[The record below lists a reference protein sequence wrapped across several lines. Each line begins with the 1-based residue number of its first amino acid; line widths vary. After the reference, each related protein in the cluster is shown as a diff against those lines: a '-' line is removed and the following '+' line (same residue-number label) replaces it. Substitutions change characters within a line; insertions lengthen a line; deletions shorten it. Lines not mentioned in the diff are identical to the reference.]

1 MAETKQDYYELLG
14 VSKGAS
20 EEELKQA
27 YKKLAK
33 KYHPDLNPGN
43 KEAEDHF
50 KKVNEA
56 FGILSDPQKR
66 AAYDQYG
73 HAAFSP
79 EGGFGHGNGGFS
91 GFADFSD
98 MFDGIFENF
107 FGGGSRGGRRSSRG
121 RDISVRVSLTLEEA
135 FAGVER
141 ELSIPKLEKCSKC
154 GGTGATEKTKKQT
167 CPTCQGRGK
176 VQFAQGFFTI
186 SKTCHKCHGEGHF
199 VEHPCEGCGGKGT
212 ESKTRRLKVTIP
224 PGVDGESR
232 LRLEGEGDS
241 APHGGQAGDLYVV
254 FDIKDHPIFTR
265 YGDDLVYQLPV
276 SFTQAALGAE
286 IQIPTIDGKTNLKLA
301 QGTQCNTEM
310 RLRGKGMTSLRHRG
324 RGDLIVKIF
333 VEVPTNLNAKQ
344 QELLREFAKISGE
357 NVEPMRAGFWNKI
370 TEFFAGEGK

>member
-1 MAETKQDYYELLG
+1 MAEAKQDYYELLG
-14 VSKGAS
+14 VAKGAS

-43 KEAEDHF
+43 KDAEDHF

-73 HAAFSP
+73 HAAFSQDG
-79 EGGFGHGNGGFS
+79 GGFGYGNGGFS
-91 GFADFSD
+91 GFSDFSD

-107 FGGGSRGGRRSSRG
+107 FGGERRGRRPARG
-121 RDISVRVSLTLEEA
+121 RDISVKVSLTLEEA
-135 FAGVER
+135 FAGQER
-141 ELSIPKLEKCSKC
+141 ELNIPKLEKCSKC

-199 VEHPCEGCGGKGT
+199 VEHPCESCGGKGT

-224 PGVDGESR
+224 PGVDNESR

-241 APHGGQAGDLYVV
+241 APQGGHPGDLYVV
-254 FDIKDHPIFTR
+254 FEIKEHPIFIR
-265 YGDDLVYQLPV
+265 YGDDLIYQLPI
-276 SFTQAALGAE
+276 SFAQAALGAE
-286 IQIPTIDGKTNLKLA
+286 IQIPTIDGKTNLKIEK
-301 QGTQCNTEM
+301 GTQCNTEL
-310 RLRGKGMTSLRHRG
+310 RLRSKGMTSLRHRG
-324 RGDLIVKIF
+324 RGDLIVKVF

-344 QELLREFAKISGE
+344 QELLKEFAQISGE
-357 NVEPMRAGFWNKI
+357 NVEPMRTGFWNKI
-370 TEFFAGEGK
+370 KDFFAGEGK